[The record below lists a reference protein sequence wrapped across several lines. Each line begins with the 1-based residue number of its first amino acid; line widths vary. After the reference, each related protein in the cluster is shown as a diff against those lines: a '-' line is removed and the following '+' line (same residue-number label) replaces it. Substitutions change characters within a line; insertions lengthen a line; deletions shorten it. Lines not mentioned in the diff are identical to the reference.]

1 MAGFGHHVPGS
12 SLLQS
17 SSVKVGGAKISGGL
31 LLFENSQKEGP
42 RMLVAHP
49 GGPFFKN
56 RDDGWWS
63 IPKGEPE
70 DGEEIFHA
78 ALREFEEE
86 TGLPPQGPFIELGDI
101 LQKNGKRV
109 YAWAF
114 EGTWPEGKI
123 PECNEITLE
132 FPKGTGKTWTFPE
145 IDRVLMLSPDGAREK
160 LMKEQRP
167 FIDRLLEKLNM
178 DANATQRKV

>member
-1 MAGFGHHVPGS
+1 MSRP
-12 SLLQS
+12 
-17 SSVKVGGAKISGGL
+17 KVSGGL
-31 LLFENSQKEGP
+31 LLFEKSGKDGAH
-42 RMLVAHP
+42 MLVAHP

-56 RDDGWWS
+56 KDDGWWS

-70 DGEEIFHA
+70 EGEDIFNA

-86 TGLPPQGPFIELGDI
+86 TGLNPKGPFIDLGNI

-114 EGTWPEGKI
+114 EGTWPKGKL

-132 FPKGTGKTWTFPE
+132 FPKGSGKSWTFPE
-145 IDRVLMLSPDGAREK
+145 IDQVLMLPPPEARAK
-160 LMKEQRP
+160 LMQEQTP
-167 FIDRLLEKLNM
+167 FIDRLIQELDQVASTSKG
-178 DANATQRKV
+178 

>member
-1 MAGFGHHVPGS
+1 M
-12 SLLQS
+12 
-17 SSVKVGGAKISGGL
+17 
-31 LLFENSQKEGP
+31 LLFEKSEKDGTH
-42 RMLVAHP
+42 MLVAHP
-49 GGPFFKN
+49 GGPFFTN
-56 RDDGWWS
+56 RDEGWWS

-70 DGEEIFHA
+70 EGEEIFDA

-86 TGLPPQGPFIELGDI
+86 TGLTPQSPFIELGNI

-132 FPKGTGKTWTFPE
+132 FPKGSGKSWTFPE
-145 IDRVLMLSPDGAREK
+145 IDRVLMLPPAEARAK
-160 LMKEQRP
+160 LRKEQIP
-167 FIDRLLEKLNM
+167 FVDRLLERLDSSGK
-178 DANATQRKV
+178 ASKG

>member
-1 MAGFGHHVPGS
+1 
-12 SLLQS
+12 
-17 SSVKVGGAKISGGL
+17 
-31 LLFENSQKEGP
+31 
-42 RMLVAHP
+42 MLVAHP

-56 RDDGWWS
+56 KDEGWWS

-70 DGEEIFHA
+70 DGEEIFEA

-86 TGLPPQGPFIELGDI
+86 TGLASTGPYIKLGDI

-114 EGTWPEGKI
+114 EGTWPKGKK

-132 FPKGTGKTWTFPE
+132 FPKGSGKTWTFPE
-145 IDRVLMLSPDGAREK
+145 IDRALMLSPVVAKKK
-160 LMKEQRP
+160 LRIEQEP
-167 FIDRLLEKLNM
+167 FIDRLLEKLS
-178 DANATQRKV
+178 K

>member
-1 MAGFGHHVPGS
+1 MARFGHHVPRAP
-12 SLLQS
+12 LLQS
-17 SSVKVGGAKISGGL
+17 EPGEVNGAKTSGGL
-31 LLFENSQKEGP
+31 LLFDNSGKDGP

-49 GGPFFKN
+49 GGPFFTN

-86 TGLPPQGPFIELGDI
+86 TGLPPHGPFIELGDI

-114 EGTWPEGKI
+114 EGTWPEGKS
-123 PECNEITLE
+123 PECHEITLE
-132 FPKGTGKTWTFPE
+132 FPKGSGKTWTFPE
-145 IDRVLMLSPDGAREK
+145 IDRVLMLPPDGAREK
-160 LMKEQRP
+160 LKREQSP
-167 FIDRLLEKLNM
+167 FVDRLLDKLNL
-178 DANATQRKV
+178 DTNPTQRKV

>member
-1 MAGFGHHVPGS
+1 MAGFDHHVLGS

-17 SSVKVGGAKISGGL
+17 GSVEVGGVKISGGL

-56 RDDGWWS
+56 RDNGWWS

-86 TGLPPQGPFIELGDI
+86 TGLPPQGPFIDVQVGYRHACALHQEDDLERLVRAEAKPGDI
-101 LQKNGKRV
+101 VVCLGAGTISAWANNLPARLQK
-109 YAWAF
+109 
-114 EGTWPEGKI
+114 
-123 PECNEITLE
+123 
-132 FPKGTGKTWTFPE
+132 TG
-145 IDRVLMLSPDGAREK
+145 
-160 LMKEQRP
+160 
-167 FIDRLLEKLNM
+167 
-178 DANATQRKV
+178 

>member
-1 MAGFGHHVPGS
+1 
-12 SLLQS
+12 
-17 SSVKVGGAKISGGL
+17 
-31 LLFENSQKEGP
+31 
-42 RMLVAHP
+42 MLVAHP

-56 RDDGWWS
+56 KDEGWWS

-70 DGEEIFHA
+70 EGEEIFEA

-86 TGLPPQGPFIELGDI
+86 TGLASTGPYIKLGDI

-114 EGTWPEGKI
+114 EGTWPKGKK

-132 FPKGTGKTWTFPE
+132 FPKGSGKTWTFPE
-145 IDRVLMLSPDGAREK
+145 IDRALMLSPVVAKKK
-160 LMKEQRP
+160 LRIEQEP
-167 FIDRLLEKLNM
+167 FIDRLLEKLS
-178 DANATQRKV
+178 K

>member
-1 MAGFGHHVPGS
+1 
-12 SLLQS
+12 
-17 SSVKVGGAKISGGL
+17 
-31 LLFENSQKEGP
+31 
-42 RMLVAHP
+42 MLVAHP

-56 RDDGWWS
+56 KDDGWWS

-70 DGEEIFHA
+70 EGEDIFNA

-86 TGLPPQGPFIELGDI
+86 TGLNPKGPFIDLGNI

-114 EGTWPEGKI
+114 EGTWPKGKL

-132 FPKGTGKTWTFPE
+132 FPKGSGKS
-145 IDRVLMLSPDGAREK
+145 LS
-160 LMKEQRP
+160 L
-167 FIDRLLEKLNM
+167 IHI
-178 DANATQRKV
+178 

>member
-1 MAGFGHHVPGS
+1 
-12 SLLQS
+12 
-17 SSVKVGGAKISGGL
+17 L
-31 LLFENSQKEGP
+31 LLFEKSEQEGI

-49 GGPFFKN
+49 GGPFFTN

-70 DGEEIFHA
+70 DGEEIFDA

-86 TGLPPQGPFIELGDI
+86 TGLPPQGPFLELGDI

-114 EGTWPEGKI
+114 EGTWPEGKL

-132 FPKGTGKTWTFPE
+132 FPKGSGKTWTFPE
-145 IDRVLMLSPDGAREK
+145 IDRVLMLPPSEARIK
-160 LMKEQRP
+160 LSQEQAL
-167 FIDRLLEKLNM
+167 FIDRLMEKLGLVGT
-178 DANATQRKV
+178 ASKG